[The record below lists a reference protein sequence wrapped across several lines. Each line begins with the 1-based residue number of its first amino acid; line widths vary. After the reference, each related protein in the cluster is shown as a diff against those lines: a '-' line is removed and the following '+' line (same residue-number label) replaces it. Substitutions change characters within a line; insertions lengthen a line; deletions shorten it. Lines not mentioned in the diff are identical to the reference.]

1 MCSSDLFPSHDSG
14 AAKNDEEVLRG
25 ELGSGAAVVALQC
38 ARGIGRMRGAKR
50 RAEGIARPEGTRP
63 KKGQKKGLRCDGT
76 LDLMRLSGF

>member
-1 MCSSDLFPSHDSG
+1 MENNRHTSPEGLNGGMF
-14 AAKNDEEVLRG
+14 VLR
-25 ELGSGAAVVALQC
+25 AAVVALQC